1 MATQTV
7 GRSQALDAAHTK
19 RNYRPLQKVV
29 ARWPGDKKLLLQST
43 GGQQLGPVGA
53 KALEQCLRLSR
64 LCYLEL
70 PGQALGDA
78 AGRDLILSLQRHS
91 SLTTLCLRRCG
102 LGPSA
107 AFALGQLLRANKLLT
122 SLDIAENSLPTH
134 INETARRSDPHYN
147 FIDHKQTKAVSNS
160 TQMHALLLVVDCL
173 EGKQG
178 FGPEGVQ
185 YVARALAVN
194 TALRKLNIS
203 FNSIGPL
210 GAKEIAQALTGR
222 TGLRELDLSG
232 NRLGPLGARVI
243 AEALEVARSRADHVT
258 TSTSPQLSPG
268 THNHNGSSPEKN
280 ESNYF
285 PNNRS
290 QSVRA
295 VTADNGSD
303 DDQDNQVI
311 TIHKARPG
319 RTSSQRVGPARR
331 RAHERLGLQNLSL
344 AWNQIG
350 DEGAKHIA
358 RTLRSAHSLT
368 HLDLRGNEVGARGAE
383 TLAYAIKAVPALKFL
398 AADFELATHLP
409 CLTLELSWAE
419 QGGIVLGWRPTLHRA
434 VNRSDVREVLF
445 YLSLEEEG
453 RRLYQAKVEAEE
465 EAAVAS
471 KQQEQQRQQQV
482 AVERAKEQQPQNA
495 ELLEMLAQRVAALEA
510 ERRASS
516 SMSAGSVETSLS
528 ARLENDI
535 EEELV
540 ESISSPTET
549 WDNSLEQAV
558 TQGKELSTRA
568 RLAELT
574 GRAGAPLATWANP
587 AGQTLLMLAVSH
599 GHVGIV
605 RLLLSQ
611 SADVNATDPA
621 GQTALHKAAK
631 LSDATL
637 SLRIVRTLLS
647 GERKANPCVRDSHE
661 KLPLDLVKFIDN
673 PDSVGVARML
683 MNAMIAHE
691 LAEQEAAETNAR
703 KQSLQH
709 SPHHHLDPEQEVA
722 EPHAEE
728 EEKNETP
735 SFTEDPEEAEKRTGT
750 DMSADRGKVANRSFR
765 LGEEV
770 ETIWTGRVAEMEV
783 EELVETKSRGNV
795 LEASIALPMGV
806 KLVNWTVR
814 KVVDGQGVGS
824 YNKTVTGDKV
834 IKPGYKLIAL
844 ENKQGQMVELAYQ
857 PEKYILAFLRDEA
870 PQKRLRARFQI
881 PETTHREA
889 KAVEELCSEC
899 GDRRDSH
906 RRVQWIK
913 TADRPCCFLCE
924 RTWTLLTRPHHCRS
938 CGEVMCDSC
947 SCVEVV
953 HMCTGGI
960 QQVLVCT
967 KCLQNPPKPPTFASP
982 S

>member
-7 GRSQALDAAHTK
+7 GKALDAAHTK

-107 AFALGQLLRANKLLT
+107 VFALGQLLRQLLRANKLLT

-319 RTSSQRVGPARR
+319 RTAAKFIS
-331 RAHERLGLQNLSL
+331 GLEPNS
-344 AWNQIG
+344 ATKVRSTSR
-350 DEGAKHIA
+350 E
-358 RTLRSAHSLT
+358 TLRSAHSLT

-516 SMSAGSVETSLS
+516 SMSAGS
-528 ARLENDI
+528 
-535 EEELV
+535 
-540 ESISSPTET
+540 
-549 WDNSLEQAV
+549 
-558 TQGKELSTRA
+558 
-568 RLAELT
+568 
-574 GRAGAPLATWANP
+574 
-587 AGQTLLMLAVSH
+587 
-599 GHVGIV
+599 
-605 RLLLSQ
+605 
-611 SADVNATDPA
+611 
-621 GQTALHKAAK
+621 
-631 LSDATL
+631 
-637 SLRIVRTLLS
+637 
-647 GERKANPCVRDSHE
+647 
-661 KLPLDLVKFIDN
+661 
-673 PDSVGVARML
+673 
-683 MNAMIAHE
+683 
-691 LAEQEAAETNAR
+691 
-703 KQSLQH
+703 
-709 SPHHHLDPEQEVA
+709 
-722 EPHAEE
+722 
-728 EEKNETP
+728 
-735 SFTEDPEEAEKRTGT
+735 
-750 DMSADRGKVANRSFR
+750 
-765 LGEEV
+765 
-770 ETIWTGRVAEMEV
+770 
-783 EELVETKSRGNV
+783 
-795 LEASIALPMGV
+795 
-806 KLVNWTVR
+806 
-814 KVVDGQGVGS
+814 
-824 YNKTVTGDKV
+824 
-834 IKPGYKLIAL
+834 
-844 ENKQGQMVELAYQ
+844 
-857 PEKYILAFLRDEA
+857 
-870 PQKRLRARFQI
+870 
-881 PETTHREA
+881 
-889 KAVEELCSEC
+889 
-899 GDRRDSH
+899 
-906 RRVQWIK
+906 
-913 TADRPCCFLCE
+913 
-924 RTWTLLTRPHHCRS
+924 
-938 CGEVMCDSC
+938 
-947 SCVEVV
+947 
-953 HMCTGGI
+953 
-960 QQVLVCT
+960 
-967 KCLQNPPKPPTFASP
+967 
-982 S
+982 